1 MLYKTRTQEEILAE
15 LQDLTESPASVI
27 EGTFNYDVLS
37 SNAIEFAKFSLELS
51 EVYRNS
57 FLHTCTDE
65 YLDLRAEEIGVYR
78 RPANKAKGYVTVV
91 GDGTVYAG
99 AIFATAAGTR
109 FIATE
114 TVKVDGTAKV
124 AVEAEP
130 AGNVGNVAAG
140 TINKMPMNIAGIRS
154 VSNAEATYDGYDQES
169 DDSLR
174 ERALMKARLPAASG
188 SPQHYI
194 EWATSIVGVGA
205 ARCQRCWAGPGTV
218 KVVISDANL
227 EEANVDLLQRVYE
240 YIESQR
246 PVGAEV
252 TVISAIS
259 RPINISAKIT
269 GTLDLDAF
277 TAGVIKYFKSMVN
290 STLFS
295 YVNAGTYE
303 TFKGNCYVSI
313 SQINSYLIAE
323 GGAEDVHELL
333 LNGAAEDVQLNID
346 EIPQIGELNFE

>member
-1 MLYKTRTQEEILAE
+1 MLYKARTQEEILAE
-15 LQDLTESPASVI
+15 LQDLTESPASKI

-37 SNAIEFAKFSLELS
+37 SNAIEFAKFSLELE

-78 RPANKAKGYVTVV
+78 RPANKAKGEVTVI
-91 GDGTVYAG
+91 GNGTIPAG
-99 AIFATAAGTR
+99 AIFATTAGTR

-114 TVKVDGTAKV
+114 TVEVDGTATV
-124 AVEAEP
+124 PVEAEP

-140 TINKMPMNIAGIRS
+140 AINRIPMNIAGIRS
-154 VSNAEATYDGYDQES
+154 VSNAEATYDGYDEES

-174 ERALMKARLPAASG
+174 ERALFKARCPAASG

-205 ARCQRCWAGPGTV
+205 ARCQRCWAGAGTV
-218 KVVISDANL
+218 KVVIADANL
-227 EEANVDLLQRVYE
+227 NEANVDLLQRVYE

-252 TVISAIS
+252 TVISAKI
-259 RPINISAKIT
+259 RPINISAKIS
-269 GTLDLDAF
+269 GTLDVDAF
-277 TAGVIKYFKSMVN
+277 TSGVTQYFKTMVN
-290 STLFS
+290 TTLFS

-303 TFKGNCYVSI
+303 TFTGDTHVSI

-323 GGAEDVHELL
+323 GGADDVHDLT
-333 LNGAAEDVQLNID
+333 LNGEAADVQLNID
-346 EIPQIGELNFE
+346 EIPQIGELNFV